1 MKLSLLLL
9 VSLLSGSAYAGE
21 RHHHNPS
28 PEPTPINVP
37 DDGSNHNAIAI
48 AAVIGIG
55 ICVYYKCWKPK
66 PVKDGSNLVP
76 EPLRNEYTYT
86 IKP

>member
-1 MKLSLLLL
+1 M
-9 VSLLSGSAYAGE
+9 YAGE

-48 AAVIGIG
+48 AAGV
-55 ICVYYKCWKPK
+55 CVYFKCWKPK
-66 PVKDGSNLVP
+66 PVKAESSMVP
-76 EPLRNEYTYT
+76 EVPRNEYTYQ